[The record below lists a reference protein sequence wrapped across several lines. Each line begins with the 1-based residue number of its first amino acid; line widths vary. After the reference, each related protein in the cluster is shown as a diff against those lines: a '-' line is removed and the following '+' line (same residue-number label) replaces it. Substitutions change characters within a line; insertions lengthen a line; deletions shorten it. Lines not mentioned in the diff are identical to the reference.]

1 MRSDLRALEM
11 LLAVA
16 EQGSIGSAAREL
28 GVSQPAVSARIRD
41 LERRTRL
48 DLVERTP
55 RGSRLTTV
63 GATLADWARDV
74 LVASD
79 RLEAGVRALR
89 ATRNS
94 ELRLSASM
102 TIAEYLLPRWLTE
115 LAHRSPSTT
124 VALRVRNSR
133 DVAADVM
140 SGAADLGFVEGVGVP
155 AQLRRHQVARDELV
169 VVVGRRHPW
178 ARRRRPLPVTELATA
193 ALVLREPGSGTR
205 EALERTL
212 ARTGVDVAPRL
223 VLASSAAIKS
233 AVESGEGVT
242 VLSRLVVADEL
253 HTGRLVAIDVE
264 GLDMRRSL
272 RAVWPSGVR
281 LSEPATELLRCA
293 GASGRNQGRHQG

>member
-16 EQGSIGSAAREL
+16 ERGSIGAAAREL
-28 GVSQPAVSARIRD
+28 GVSQPAVSARISD
-41 LERRTRL
+41 LERRMRL

-55 RGSRLTTV
+55 RGSRLTIV
-63 GATLADWARDV
+63 GATVADWARDV

-79 RLEAGVRALR
+79 RLEAGALALR
-89 ATRNS
+89 ATRDS

-115 LAHRSPSTT
+115 LAHRSPDIT

-133 DVAADVM
+133 DVADDVT

-155 AQLRRHQVARDELV
+155 SELRRQQVARDELV

-178 ARRRRPLPVTELATA
+178 ARRRRSTPVAELAAA

-205 EALERTL
+205 EALERAL
-212 ARTGVDVAPRL
+212 GKAGVDVAPRL

-253 HTGRLVAIDVE
+253 RAGRLVAVDVD

-281 LSEPATELLRCA
+281 LSQPARELLRCA
-293 GASGRNQGRHQG
+293 RA

>member
-16 EQGSIGSAAREL
+16 ERGSIGAAAREL
-28 GVSQPAVSARIRD
+28 GVSQPAVSARIGD

-55 RGSRLTTV
+55 RGSRLTTI
-63 GATLADWARDV
+63 GATVADWARDV

-79 RLEAGVRALR
+79 RLEAGVLALR

-94 ELRLSASM
+94 ELRISASM

-115 LAHRSPSTT
+115 LAHRLPATT
-124 VALRVRNSR
+124 VALQVRNSR
-133 DVAADVM
+133 DVANDVM
-140 SGAADLGFVEGVGVP
+140 SGTADLGFVEGIGVP
-155 AQLRRHQVARDELV
+155 AGLRRQQVARDELV
-169 VVVGRRHPW
+169 VVVGRGHPW
-178 ARRRRPLPVTELATA
+178 ARRRRPVPVTELSAA

-205 EALERTL
+205 EALERSL
-212 ARTGVDVAPRL
+212 ARAGVKVVPRL

-233 AVESGEGVT
+233 AVGSGESVT

-253 HTGRLVAIDVE
+253 HTGRLVSVAVD
-264 GLDMRRSL
+264 GLDMKRSL
-272 RAVWPSGVR
+272 RAVWPSGAQ
-281 LSEPATELLRCA
+281 LSEPAEELLRCA
-293 GASGRNQGRHQG
+293 RP